1 MSRVLKALNYVVD
14 GTLEPTD
21 DVGPDEVM
29 KLLECFRDR
38 WTTLRSD
45 EKNLRAAEDF
55 MSKAKEVVG
64 KWKLPMEP

>member
-1 MSRVLKALNYVVD
+1 LNYVVD

-21 DVGPDEVM
+21 GVGPDEVM
-29 KLLECFRDR
+29 ELLECFRDR
-38 WTTLRSD
+38 WTTLHGD

-64 KWKLPMEP
+64 KWKLLVEP